1 MEEFIMYKSTNLDLF
16 SYPFQNIKEGTNY
29 RYSNDLKKLEKDKQ
43 NCVVITPEYEK
54 QILRKREL
62 LKEQPEVR
70 FQSYP
75 HTMEMQWEVAEM
87 LITMAV
93 ERYPEQFQVEKN
105 GNHWTFH
112 NFILNETESFIFGDA
127 SSIELEPLDLIGRHF
142 ATDFVLMV
150 HRDDNLYLE
159 VAQESYAAL
168 FSPHWNK
175 GMSFDEIHGPVPFV
189 SRTGVPLA
197 ERVRNFLL
205 RNVLPGEPW
214 TRINWNLMANRWDV
228 NYETFDSW
236 GPTRL
241 LVTPENAG
249 KLVRLRVEE
258 QFFYRMPRS
267 NAILFVL
274 NTQFLPMEDLALRP
288 EWLEQT
294 YSILSDI
301 PKPMADYKGFTPFI
315 EPTVE
320 YLKNLVEKVKLQT
333 N

>member
-1 MEEFIMYKSTNLDLF
+1 MFESTNLDLF
-16 SYPFQNIKEGTNY
+16 PYPFHNIMEGSNY
-29 RYSNDLKKLEKDKQ
+29 RYSNDLKKLEPHKQ
-43 NCVVITPEYEK
+43 NFVVITPEYEK
-54 QILRKREL
+54 QIKRKREML
-62 LKEQPEVR
+62 NKQPEVR

-75 HTMEMQWEVAEM
+75 HTMEMQWELAEM
-87 LITMAV
+87 LIDLAV
-93 ERYPEQFQVEKN
+93 EAHPEHFKVEKN
-105 GNHWTFH
+105 GNQWVFH
-112 NFILNETESFIFGDA
+112 NLILNETESFILGDA

-142 ATDFVLMV
+142 ATDFVMMV

-175 GMSFDEIHGPVPFV
+175 GMTFNEIHAPVPFV
-189 SRTGVPLA
+189 SRTGESLA
-197 ERVRNFLL
+197 DRVRNFLI

-228 NYETFDSW
+228 NYETMDTW
-236 GPTRL
+236 GPTRV

-249 KLVRLRVEE
+249 ELVRLRVEE
-258 QFFYRMPRS
+258 QFFYRLPRTD
-267 NAILFVL
+267 AVVFVL
-274 NTQFLPMEDLALRP
+274 NTQFLAMKDLALRP
-288 EWLEQT
+288 EWLKQT

-301 PKPMADYKGFTPFI
+301 PKEMAEYKGFAPFI

-320 YLKNLVEKVKLQT
+320 YLKNLVEKVESQT

>member
-1 MEEFIMYKSTNLDLF
+1 MFESTNLELF
-16 SYPFQNIKEGTNY
+16 PYPFHTIKEGNNY
-29 RYSNDLKKLEKDKQ
+29 RYSNDLRKLDKNHQ
-43 NCVVITPEYEK
+43 NCVVITPEYKK
-54 QILRKREL
+54 QIKRKREL
-62 LKEQPEVR
+62 LREQPEVR

-87 LITMAV
+87 LMNLAV
-93 ERYPEQFQVEKN
+93 DKYPEHFQLEKN

-112 NFILNETESFIFGDA
+112 NNILNETESFIFGNA
-127 SSIELEPLDLIGRHF
+127 PSIELEPLDLIGRHF
-142 ATDFVLMV
+142 TTDFVLMV
-150 HRDDNLYLE
+150 NRDDNLYLE

-197 ERVRNFLL
+197 QRVRDFLI

-228 NYETFDSW
+228 NYETFDTW
-236 GPTRL
+236 GPTRY
-241 LVTPENAG
+241 LVNSENAG
-249 KLVRLRVEE
+249 ELVRLRVEE

-267 NAILFVL
+267 NAVLFVL
-274 NTQFLPMEDLALRP
+274 NTQFLAMKDLKQRP
-288 EWLEQT
+288 EWLKQT

-320 YLKNLVEKVKLQT
+320 YLKNQVEQLNLQT
-333 N
+333 K

>member
-1 MEEFIMYKSTNLDLF
+1 M
-16 SYPFQNIKEGTNY
+16 
-29 RYSNDLKKLEKDKQ
+29 
-43 NCVVITPEYEK
+43 VV
-54 QILRKREL
+54 
-62 LKEQPEVR
+62 
-70 FQSYP
+70 
-75 HTMEMQWEVAEM
+75 
-87 LITMAV
+87 
-93 ERYPEQFQVEKN
+93 
-105 GNHWTFH
+105 
-112 NFILNETESFIFGDA
+112 
-127 SSIELEPLDLIGRHF
+127 
-142 ATDFVLMV
+142 
-150 HRDDNLYLE
+150 RDDNLYLE

-197 ERVRNFLL
+197 ERVRNFLI

-228 NYETFDSW
+228 NYETFDTW
-236 GPTRL
+236 GPTRF
-241 LVTPENAG
+241 LVNSENAG
-249 KLVRLRVEE
+249 ELVRLRVEE

-267 NAILFVL
+267 NAVLFVL
-274 NTQFLPMEDLALRP
+274 NTQFLAMKDLPLRP
-288 EWLEQT
+288 EWLKQT

-320 YLKNLVEKVKLQT
+320 YLKNLVEKVSLQT

>member
-1 MEEFIMYKSTNLDLF
+1 MYDSTNLDLF
-16 SYPFQNIKEGTNY
+16 PYPFHRIKEGSNY
-29 RYSNDLKKLEKDKQ
+29 RYSNDLRKLDKDEMD
-43 NCVVITPEYEK
+43 CVQITPEYQK
-54 QILRKREL
+54 QIQRKREL
-62 LKEQPEVR
+62 LNEQTEVR

-87 LITMAV
+87 LMNMSV
-93 ERYPEQFQVEKN
+93 EAYPEYFKLEKN
-105 GNHWTFH
+105 GDYWTFH
-112 NFILNETESFIFGDA
+112 NFLLNETESFIFGDC
-127 SSIELEPLDLIGRHF
+127 SSIKLEPLDLIGRHF
-142 ATDFVLMV
+142 TTDFVLMV

-228 NYETFDSW
+228 NYETFDTW
-236 GPTRL
+236 GPTRF

-249 KLVRLRVEE
+249 ELVRLRVEE
-258 QFFYRMPRS
+258 QKFYRMPRS

-274 NTQFLPMEDLALRP
+274 NTQFLAMKDLALRP
-288 EWLEQT
+288 EWLAQT

-320 YLKNLVEKVKLQT
+320 YLKNLYEKVRLQT